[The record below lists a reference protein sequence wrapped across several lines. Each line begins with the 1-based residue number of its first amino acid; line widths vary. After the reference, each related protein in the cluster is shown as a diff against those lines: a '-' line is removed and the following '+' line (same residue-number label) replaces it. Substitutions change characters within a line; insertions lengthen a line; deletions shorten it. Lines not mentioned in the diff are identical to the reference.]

1 MAKFPNLT
9 FTSQGTQML
18 VQAQNSHTLTFTC
31 GKLGSGVLADSDDIS
46 KFTDLKSPKMTL
58 PIVSKDDSNPEK
70 IVLTFDTSNSAL
82 EQGFISREIGIF
94 AKLDNGS
101 ETLYAYSNAG
111 NNYDYIPSKDTP
123 SDENRLVVTL
133 VVSSSANISVQID
146 KSIVYTHKS
155 EVEEMIATHDAS
167 DTAHENRFK
176 LFEKIADFGNDI
188 IKKLAL
194 TTAITAITAL
204 ETNSWF
210 GQLLKMVLT
219 ASGVKYNI
227 AQNGYVCLG
236 SFFGG
241 LIIQWGDNITTT
253 DGGYGASM
261 EYPITFANKALA
273 VIPYDVNGGWT
284 DEATPYVHA
293 AWYPGEGSDNDG
305 NDRRWARVGF
315 SEKSSVFGAYRY
327 IVIGK

>member
-1 MAKFPNLT
+1 MAKFANLT

-18 VQAQNSHTLTFTC
+18 VLAQNSHTLIFTC

-58 PIVSKDDSNPEK
+58 PIISVDDSNEEK
-70 IVLTFDTSNSAL
+70 LVLTFDTSNTEL
-82 EQGFISREIGIF
+82 EEGFVSREIGIF

-111 NNYDYIPSKDTP
+111 NNYDYIPGKDTP
-123 SDENRLVVTL
+123 SDENRLVVNL

-146 KSIVYTHKS
+146 KSIVYAHKS
-155 EVEEMIATHDAS
+155 EVEQMIATHDAS

-176 LFEKIADFGNDI
+176 LFEKIANFGDDL

-194 TTAITAITAL
+194 TTAISAITAL

-241 LIIQWGDNITTT
+241 LIIQWININSNGGAQTFLFPISFRSCLAVLGERFNAGDNTADLSAINLSSTGITIN
-253 DGGYGASM
+253 
-261 EYPITFANKALA
+261 P
-273 VIPYDVNGGWT
+273 NG
-284 DEATPYVHA
+284 
-293 AWYPGEGSDNDG
+293 PGTYYCV
-305 NDRRWARVGF
+305 A
-315 SEKSSVFGAYRY
+315 
-327 IVIGK
+327 IGI

>member
-1 MAKFPNLT
+1 MAKFANLT

-31 GKLGSGVLADSDDIS
+31 GKLGSGVLADTDDIS

-58 PIVSKDDSNPEK
+58 PIVSVDDSNEEK
-70 IVLTFDTSNSAL
+70 LVLTFDTSNTEL
-82 EQGFISREIGIF
+82 EEGFVSREIGIF

-123 SDENRLVVTL
+123 SDENRLVVNL

-155 EVEEMIATHDAS
+155 DVEQMIATHDAS

-176 LFEKIADFGNDI
+176 LFEKIANFGDDL

-194 TTAITAITAL
+194 TTAISAITAL

-241 LIIQWGDNITTT
+241 LIIQWGKDETNSA
-253 DGGYGASM
+253 GYSNVILPVTYPNKIASICFM
-261 EYPITFANKALA
+261 EEDISNKNLEHLS
-273 VIPYDVNGGWT
+273 YYNLN
-284 DEATPYVHA
+284 
-293 AWYPGEGSDNDG
+293 NDH
-305 NDRRWARVGF
+305 VG
-315 SEKSSVFGAYRY
+315 VFGQDASTTGIKINFMY
-327 IVIGK
+327 ISIGW

>member
-1 MAKFPNLT
+1 MAKFANLT

-18 VQAQNSHTLTFTC
+18 VQSQNSHTLTFTC

-58 PIVSKDDSNPEK
+58 PIVSKDDSNKEK
-70 IVLTFDTSNSAL
+70 LVLTFDTSNTEL
-82 EQGFISREIGIF
+82 EEGFASREIGIF

-155 EVEEMIATHDAS
+155 DVEEMIATHDAS

-176 LFEKIADFGNDI
+176 LFEKIADFGDDL

-219 ASGVKYNI
+219 ASGVRYNI
-227 AQNGYVCLG
+227 ANNGYICFG

-241 LIIQWGDNITTT
+241 LIIQWGDNIEIT
-253 DGGYGASM
+253 GAGYGASF
-261 EYPITFANKALA
+261 EYPIVFTTKVLA

-284 DEATPYVHA
+284 DSATPYVHA

-315 SEKSSVFGAYRY
+315 SEKSSLFGAYRY
-327 IVIGK
+327 IAIGK

>member
-1 MAKFPNLT
+1 MAKFPSLT
-9 FTSQGTQML
+9 FTEKGLQML

-31 GKLGSGVLADSDDIS
+31 GKLGSGTISDSDNIAS
-46 KFTDLKSPKMTL
+46 FTDLKAPKMTL
-58 PIVSKDDSNPEK
+58 PITKVDDSNKEK

-82 EQGFISREIGIF
+82 EQGFVSREIGIF

-123 SDENRLVVTL
+123 SDENRLVVNL
-133 VVSSSANISVQID
+133 VVSSSANISVLID

-155 EVEEMIATHDAS
+155 DVEEMIATHDAS

-219 ASGVKYNI
+219 ASGVRYNI
-227 AQNGYVCLG
+227 ADNGYICFG

-241 LIIQWGDNITTT
+241 LIIQWGQTQAERTTSFNIAFHRTVFVVLVSQRNERYSPAVPGV
-253 DGGYGASM
+253 D
-261 EYPITFANKALA
+261 FADVSLSSFYSYA
-273 VIPYDVNGGWT
+273 VTSSTQRFKDKLWWFSV
-284 DEATPYVHA
+284 
-293 AWYPGEGSDNDG
+293 GE
-305 NDRRWARVGF
+305 
-315 SEKSSVFGAYRY
+315 
-327 IVIGK
+327 

>member
-9 FTSQGTQML
+9 FTFQGTQML
-18 VQAQNSHTLTFTC
+18 IQAQNSHTLTFTC

-82 EQGFISREIGIF
+82 EQGFVSREIGIF

-155 EVEEMIATHDAS
+155 DVEEMIATHDAS

-176 LFEKIADFGNDI
+176 LFEKISNFADDI

-204 ETNSWF
+204 EPNSWF
-210 GQLLKMVLT
+210 GQLPKMVLT

-227 AQNGYVCLG
+227 APNGYVCLG

-241 LIIQWGDNITTT
+241 LIIHWI
-253 DGGYGASM
+253 
-261 EYPITFANKALA
+261 A
-273 VIPYDVNGGWT
+273 VCN
-284 DEATPYVHA
+284 
-293 AWYPGEGSDNDG
+293 
-305 NDRRWARVGF
+305 
-315 SEKSSVFGAYRY
+315 
-327 IVIGK
+327 

>member
-58 PIVSKDDSNPEK
+58 PIVSKDDSNKEK
-70 IVLTFDTSNSAL
+70 LVLTFDTSNAEL
-82 EQGFISREIGIF
+82 EEGFVSREIGIF
-94 AKLDNGS
+94 AKLDNGP

-123 SDENRLVVTL
+123 SDENRLVVNL
-133 VVSSSANISVQID
+133 VVSSSANISVLID

-155 EVEEMIATHDAS
+155 DVEEMIAAHDAS

-204 ETNSWF
+204 ETGSWF

-236 SFFGG
+236 SYFGG
-241 LIIQWGDNITTT
+241 LIIQWGITTDT
-253 DGGYGASM
+253 GKNKSYWTFTYPIAMSSSLSACITRLGGVGVFSEIIKDAGSSELHWTDRGIDNNNGDGGSM
-261 EYPITFANKALA
+261 Y
-273 VIPYDVNGGWT
+273 VI
-284 DEATPYVHA
+284 
-293 AWYPGEGSDNDG
+293 
-305 NDRRWARVGF
+305 
-315 SEKSSVFGAYRY
+315 
-327 IVIGK
+327 IIGH

>member
-1 MAKFPNLT
+1 MAKFANLT

-58 PIVSKDDSNPEK
+58 PIVSVDDSNEEK
-70 IVLTFDTSNSAL
+70 LVLTFDTSNTEL
-82 EQGFISREIGIF
+82 EEGFVSREIGIF

-101 ETLYAYSNAG
+101 EALYAYSNAG

-123 SDENRLVVTL
+123 SDENRLVVNL

-155 EVEEMIATHDAS
+155 DVEEMIATHNAS
-167 DTAHENRFK
+167 DTAHETRFK

-188 IKKLAL
+188 IKKMAI

-219 ASGVKYNI
+219 ASGVNYNI

-241 LIIQWGDNITTT
+241 LIIQWGTQKTISSNLSLSVSLPISVTKILIGVTSNCDNIHAVSSAFGVCIGSSFLVHTWNGVTS
-253 DGGYGASM
+253 Y
-261 EYPITFANKALA
+261 ANDTVAYV
-273 VIPYDVNGGWT
+273 VIC
-284 DEATPYVHA
+284 
-293 AWYPGEGSDNDG
+293 
-305 NDRRWARVGF
+305 
-315 SEKSSVFGAYRY
+315 
-327 IVIGK
+327 I

>member
-1 MAKFPNLT
+1 MAKFANLT
-9 FTSQGTQML
+9 FTSQGTKML

-58 PIVSKDDSNPEK
+58 PIVSVDDSNEEK
-70 IVLTFDTSNSAL
+70 LVLTFDTSNTEL
-82 EQGFISREIGIF
+82 EEGFVSREIGIF
-94 AKLDNGS
+94 AKLDNGA

-123 SDENRLVVTL
+123 SDENRLVVNL

-155 EVEEMIATHDAS
+155 DVEEMIATHDAS
-167 DTAHENRFK
+167 DTAHETRFK
-176 LFEKIADFGNDI
+176 LFEKISDFGNDI

-227 AQNGYVCLG
+227 AQNGYICLG

-241 LIIQWGDNITTT
+241 LIVQWGTVKVTTNNAQGTHYNTVSLPLTISAFEQGVATYDYPTITSEAGT
-253 DGGYGASM
+253 GYPVTAMSCTASTVTVGAQHLPG
-261 EYPITFANKALA
+261 YYGDP
-273 VIPYDVNGGWT
+273 VN
-284 DEATPYVHA
+284 V
-293 AWYPGEGSDNDG
+293 
-305 NDRRWARVGF
+305 RW
-315 SEKSSVFGAYRY
+315 
-327 IVIGK
+327 IGLFK

>member
-1 MAKFPNLT
+1 MAKFANLT

-31 GKLGSGVLADSDDIS
+31 GKLGSGVLTDTDDIS

-58 PIVSKDDSNPEK
+58 PIVSVDDSNEEK
-70 IVLTFDTSNSAL
+70 LVLTFDTSNTEL
-82 EQGFISREIGIF
+82 EEGFVSREIGIF

-123 SDENRLVVTL
+123 SDENRLVVNL

-155 EVEEMIATHDAS
+155 DVEEMIANHDAS

-176 LFEKIADFGNDI
+176 LFEKIADFGDDL

-204 ETNSWF
+204 ETGSWF

-241 LIIQWGDNITTT
+241 LIIQWGIVSVATNNAQGPHNASQALPLAANTFLQGTASYDFPTGNGIPVAAISCDATTVYV
-253 DGGYGASM
+253 GAQLLPGYTGD
-261 EYPITFANKALA
+261 PVRI
-273 VIPYDVNGGWT
+273 
-284 DEATPYVHA
+284 
-293 AWYPGEGSDNDG
+293 
-305 NDRRWARVGF
+305 RWSAF
-315 SEKSSVFGAYRY
+315 FK
-327 IVIGK
+327 

>member
-82 EQGFISREIGIF
+82 EQGFVSREIGIF

-155 EVEEMIATHDAS
+155 DVEEMIATHDAS

-176 LFEKIADFGNDI
+176 LFEKIADFADDI

-219 ASGVKYNI
+219 ASGVRYNI
-227 AQNGYVCLG
+227 AQNGYVCFG
-236 SFFGG
+236 SFWGG
-241 LIIQWGDNITTT
+241 LIIQWIYVEAKGTGLCNYSWPIVFSSALS
-253 DGGYGASM
+253 GLASHQGAQSCFGTC
-261 EYPITFANKALA
+261 INLS
-273 VIPYDVNGGWT
+273 N
-284 DEATPYVHA
+284 
-293 AWYPGEGSDNDG
+293 
-305 NDRRWARVGF
+305 VGF
-315 SEKSSVFGAYRY
+315 KLRGPGLDTNAYY
-327 IVIGK
+327 VVGIGK

>member
-1 MAKFPNLT
+1 MAKFANLT

-58 PIVSKDDSNPEK
+58 PIVSVDDSNEEK
-70 IVLTFDTSNSAL
+70 LVLTFDTSNTEL
-82 EQGFISREIGIF
+82 EEGFVSREIGIF

-123 SDENRLVVTL
+123 SDENRLVVNL

-155 EVEEMIATHDAS
+155 DVEEMIVAHDAS
-167 DTAHENRFK
+167 DTAHESRFK
-176 LFEKIADFGNDI
+176 LFEKIADLGDDI
-188 IKKLAL
+188 IKKMAL
-194 TTAITAITAL
+194 TTAITAISAL
-204 ETNSWF
+204 TTDSWF

-219 ASGVKYNI
+219 ASGVRYLA
-227 AQNGYVCLG
+227 AQNGYICLG
-236 SFFGG
+236 SFFGNI
-241 LIIQWGDNITTT
+241 IIQWGLLSEEQWVYPPLTPPTELLCVVAIHETTSNTTT
-253 DGGYGASM
+253 
-261 EYPITFANKALA
+261 PLANELGTVRFK
-273 VIPYDVNGGWT
+273 IHNEFSSG
-284 DEATPYVHA
+284 
-293 AWYPGEGSDNDG
+293 NDG
-305 NDRRWARVGF
+305 TN
-315 SEKSSVFGAYRY
+315 KSRC
-327 IVIGK
+327 IIICR

>member
-1 MAKFPNLT
+1 
-9 FTSQGTQML
+9 ML

-58 PIVSKDDSNPEK
+58 PIVSVDDSNEEK
-70 IVLTFDTSNSAL
+70 LVLTFDTSNTEL
-82 EQGFISREIGIF
+82 EEGFVSREIGIF

-123 SDENRLVVTL
+123 SDENRLVVNL
-133 VVSSSANISVQID
+133 VVSSSANISVKID

-155 EVEEMIATHDAS
+155 DVEEMIATHDAS
-167 DTAHENRFK
+167 DTAHETRFK
-176 LFEKIADFGNDI
+176 LFEKITDFGNDL

-194 TTAITAITAL
+194 TTAISAITAL

-236 SFFGG
+236 DFFGG
-241 LIIQWGDNITTT
+241 LIIQWGNFE
-253 DGGYGASM
+253 S
-261 EYPITFANKALA
+261 NKANYSETTLPIAFSSALYVVVITDTASNGYPLIYGVYQLSSKSFYAYSRRA
-273 VIPYDVNGGWT
+273 VTGDVENIIFG
-284 DEATPYVHA
+284 
-293 AWYPGEGSDNDG
+293 
-305 NDRRWARVGF
+305 RWIA
-315 SEKSSVFGAYRY
+315 
-327 IVIGK
+327 IGH